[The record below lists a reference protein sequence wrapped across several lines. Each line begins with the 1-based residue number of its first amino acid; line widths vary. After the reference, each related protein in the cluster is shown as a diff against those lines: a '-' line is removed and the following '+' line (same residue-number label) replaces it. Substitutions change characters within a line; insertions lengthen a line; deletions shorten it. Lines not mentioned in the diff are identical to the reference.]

1 MLEMQFHVV
10 RVQAVLSVL
19 MLIGFLIAS
28 TLFQQ
33 RATKQVRYL
42 LEKVS
47 RKVSETEF
55 FQSAERYFERREYE
69 HVFLAGPHAVP
80 VWLLIIVVTG
90 CSIGTF
96 FGAQYYTAKDLSPLA
111 SFVLGGAYAADPT
124 VSPAELNRYQAGTA
138 FVGSMAF
145 LGAYVW
151 TIAQVVNRIDN
162 NDMNPATYYF
172 LSVRIL
178 TACLVAGMARH
189 IFEAIPGL
197 RSIAY
202 SNSGAPVGLAAL
214 GFLIGWNPTLW
225 INELLLKIGDLIK
238 SQIPSQRWPQNE
250 NMPLNLTLMMLQGM
264 VPDKIERMN
273 ELNIDNC
280 QKLATENPVIL
291 WVRTSYTLELIIDW
305 IAQAQLAVRFEA
317 DTLQK
322 LRSVG
327 IRDIFTYGAAISQTD
342 SLTAT
347 SEKVGIPTSILV
359 SHAGSILICPACARL
374 AQIRAALLPEVAVLR
389 AGPVLVAPIE
399 ADACC
404 G

>member
-1 MLEMQFHVV
+1 MPELQFHVV
-10 RVQAVLSVL
+10 HAQAVLSVL
-19 MLIGFLIAS
+19 ILIGFLVAS

-42 LEKVS
+42 LERVSPKVA
-47 RKVSETEF
+47 ETEF
-55 FQSAERYFERREYE
+55 FKSAQRYFERRECE
-69 HVFLAGPHAVP
+69 HVFIAGPHAVP
-80 VWLLIIVVTG
+80 VWLLIVVVTI
-90 CSIGTF
+90 CSVGTF
-96 FGAQYYTAKDLSPLA
+96 FSAEFYVDTSLSPIA
-111 SFVLGGAYAADPT
+111 SFLLGGAYAADPS
-124 VSPAELNRYQAGTA
+124 VSAADLNSYQAGTA
-138 FVGSMAF
+138 FAGSMAF
-145 LGAYVW
+145 LGAYIW

-189 IFEAIPGL
+189 IIEFIPLLKTLMYTDGV
-197 RSIAY
+197 
-202 SNSGAPVGLAAL
+202 PVGLATL

-273 ELNIDNC
+273 ELNVDNC

-291 WVRTSYTLELIIDW
+291 WVRTSYTLELVIDW
-305 IAQAQLAVRFEA
+305 MAQAHLAVRVEA

-322 LRSVG
+322 LRAVG
-327 IRDIFTYGAAISQTD
+327 IRDIFSYSAALSQSD
-342 SLTAT
+342 SLDAV
-347 SEKVGIPTSILV
+347 SEKVGITKSILL
-359 SHAGSILICPACARL
+359 SHAVSVLACPACARL
-374 AQIRAALLPEVAVLR
+374 AQIRAALLPGNSSPAS
-389 AGPVLVAPIE
+389 GPSTVPSPAE
-399 ADACC
+399 EACC